1 MISDFFYK
9 KVNGWKPPFSPTPP
23 ANPLTI
29 SSYSKDSGDEFLAW
43 WRSCKTKRGEKVKV
57 EARHHLRG
65 SVKVWRKNN
74 MKGSSYGE
82 FSPICLFCTHNTSS
96 WCENIT
102 WIKRKEERCF
112 LIHVQTLS
120 HSCDALWFIYLTYP
134 YIR

>member
-1 MISDFFYK
+1 MTSFTRK
-9 KVNGWKPPFSPTPP
+9 LMGGNLLSLQRPQPTLLPS
-23 ANPLTI
+23 PLTPRTL
-29 SSYSKDSGDEFLAW
+29 FLAW